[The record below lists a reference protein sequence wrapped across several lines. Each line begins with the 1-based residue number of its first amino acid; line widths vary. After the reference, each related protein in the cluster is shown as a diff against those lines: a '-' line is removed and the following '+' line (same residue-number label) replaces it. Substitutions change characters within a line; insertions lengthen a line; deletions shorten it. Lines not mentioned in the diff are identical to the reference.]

1 MQAQGR
7 YYHVDCFRC
16 VLCGNLMEKGQRFAI
31 KENEIYCEQHYLQQ
45 CYNKEKKFN
54 DDNNNFGG
62 NKNYGML
69 RYLLQ

>member
-1 MQAQGR
+1 
-7 YYHVDCFRC
+7 
-16 VLCGNLMEKGQRFAI
+16 MEKGQRFAI

-62 NKNYGML
+62 SKNYGML